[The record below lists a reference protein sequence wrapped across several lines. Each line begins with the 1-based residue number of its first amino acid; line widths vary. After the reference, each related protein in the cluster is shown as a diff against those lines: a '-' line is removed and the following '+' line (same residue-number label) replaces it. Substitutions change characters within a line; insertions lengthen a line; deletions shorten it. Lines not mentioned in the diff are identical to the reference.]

1 MDTVLVKFNA
11 EELESKQEELLME
24 KISNMGKIIAEG
36 GLVAFPTETVYG
48 LGANALN
55 GEAVAKI
62 FRAKGRPADNPLIVH
77 IENQKDLQLLLEQTF
92 YQAHFLEATPE
103 REQLQKLIQCFWP
116 GPLTLVFPSSPKL
129 PKEVTA
135 GLNTVA
141 VRVPNHPLA
150 LALIKAAGVP
160 IAAPSA
166 NLSGKP
172 SPISAE
178 HVLEDLKGRIDAVI
192 DGGRVEIGVESTVL
206 DYTTK
211 PPTLLRPG
219 GVTVEALEDLLGT
232 VAIDPALLLNAPNE
246 KVKPRS
252 PGMKYTHYAPE
263 AQVLLVEGEPEQIAV
278 KIRGLAQDLSQERKV
293 GILAT
298 EENMDKYTGLPEVQV
313 VMAGSRGNLATVAQG
328 LYGYLRAFDQLG
340 VDIIL
345 VEGYSEAQ
353 QGLAI
358 MNRLRKASGYNIIK
372 A

>member
-1 MDTVLVKFNA
+1 MDTVVVKFA
-11 EELESKQEELLME
+11 AAELENNTKELLLE
-24 KISNMGKIIAEG
+24 KISNLGEIIAQG

-48 LGANALN
+48 LGANALA

-62 FRAKGRPADNPLIVH
+62 FQAKGRPADNPLIVH
-77 IENQKDLQLLLEQTF
+77 IENQKDLQLLLEQDF
-92 YQAHFLEATPE
+92 YKRHFLIASPE
-103 REQLQKLIQCFWP
+103 REQLQQLIQCFWP
-116 GPLTLVFPSSPKL
+116 GPLTLVFPCNPKL

-150 LALIKAAGVP
+150 LALIKASGVP

-178 HVLEDLKGRIDAVI
+178 HVLEDLAGRIEAII

-219 GVTVEALEDLLGT
+219 GVTLEALEELLGT
-232 VAIDPALLLNAPNE
+232 VAIDPALLINGIDEN
-246 KVKPRS
+246 VKPRS

-263 AQVLLVEGEPEQIAV
+263 AQVLLVEGEPGHIAV
-278 KIRGLAQDLSQERKV
+278 KIRSLAQNLSQERKV

-298 EENMDKYTGLPEVQV
+298 TENIHFYAGLPEVQLV
-313 VMAGSRGNLATVAQG
+313 LAGSRANLATIAQG
-328 LYGYLRAFDQLG
+328 LYGYLRTFDQLG
-340 VDIIL
+340 VDIVL
-345 VEGYSEAQ
+345 VEGYSEEQ
-353 QGLAI
+353 EGLAI